1 MTVLLFPF
9 SHREGDHNR
18 LAADRVGQE
27 PRSPLAALPA
37 VPGDDGAPAH
47 HVGPVGLLPAVQRSR
62 AGGPEE
68 PRGRRRM

>member
-1 MTVLLFPF
+1 MLFPF

-27 PRSPLAALPA
+27 PRSPPATLLAI
-37 VPGDDGAPAH
+37 PGGDGAPAH
-47 HVGPVGLLPAVQRSR
+47 HAGPVGLLPAVQRGR
-62 AGGPEE
+62 AGGLEK

>member
-1 MTVLLFPF
+1 MFPF

-27 PRSPLAALPA
+27 PRSPPAILPA
-37 VPGDDGAPAH
+37 VPGGDGAPAH
-47 HVGPVGLLPAVQRSR
+47 HAGPVGLLPAVQRGC

-68 PRGRRRM
+68 PGGRRCM